1 VRQIPLRAGFEEF
14 LDFLGEKQIPFVVIS
29 GGVRGMVEAGLGDL
43 ISRVEE
49 IFAADVDDSGPYLK
63 VNSDFEGG
71 DELVAKVDVM
81 DRFDADFKIVIG
93 DGITDRN
100 MAKHGDLVF
109 ARNRLSRYLLEK
121 EIDHIKWK
129 DFNDIRNFLEKGQ
142 FSWL

>member
-1 VRQIPLRAGFEEF
+1 
-14 LDFLGEKQIPFVVIS
+14 
-29 GGVRGMVEAGLGDL
+29 
-43 ISRVEE
+43 
-49 IFAADVDDSGPYLK
+49 